1 MKQIAIL
8 ILLSVLA
15 LSGCGISPLRITS
28 ATGEAPTPVEAVSTS
43 VPVATV
49 APTDLPAPT
58 NALKDVPAPIA
69 TVGPEYRILAYVARD
84 GNIHLKDL
92 LTGKEQALT
101 EDATLGLSDPEEIVE
116 YHDLA
121 WSSDGLLLA
130 FQRLTAAII
139 DSGRLYHF
147 NLWVF
152 DVQTRAISEVLA
164 DVQTAGF
171 AWRPGTHQLTY
182 ALTVQEGYFTT
193 RAEVNSAS
201 ATGIFSIDVDAGSD
215 PVEIV
220 PPSGGFSLVSPQ
232 WSADGRIVAFSEI
245 FGMEGTGNFA
255 YADMDTGEYVR
266 REQQVGNYDLM
277 PDGSRLVFDTLTYMP
292 SGMERIW
299 VVNLD
304 WTGAQR
310 ISPHYGEGYAF
321 GPKLSP
327 DGQQVAYWKGIG
339 LPGEPSPDQNE
350 LFVQP
355 VVETN
360 DPKSYGVI
368 DSPYSLDWMADGKS
382 LILNVGDPE
391 HREIV
396 TISLEDAST
405 DKLAD
410 GTYPAMRP

>member
-1 MKQIAIL
+1 MKQIAVL
-8 ILLSVLA
+8 ILLSAVL
-15 LSGCGISPLRITS
+15 LSGCGIIPKIITS
-28 ATGEAPTPVEAVSTS
+28 SSGEAPTPVEVVETAAPVDTAVPTD
-43 VPVATV
+43 VPPPTD
-49 APTDLPAPT
+49 APTDAPAPT
-58 NALKDVPAPIA
+58 EPVL
-69 TVGPEYRILAYVARD
+69 PEYSILAYVAID
-84 GNIHLKDL
+84 GNVILKDL
-92 LTGKEQALT
+92 ITSSEQKVT
-101 EDATLGLSDPEEIVE
+101 TDATQNMAGGDQQVN
-116 YHDLA
+116 YFDLT
-121 WSSDGLLLA
+121 WSSDGQLLA
-130 FQRLTAAII
+130 YQRLVATPVESGQKYTFSLWVYDLSTAAQ
-139 DSGRLYHF
+139 R
-147 NLWVF
+147 
-152 DVQTRAISEVLA
+152 EVLA

-215 PVEIV
+215 PLEIV

-255 YADMDTGEYVR
+255 YADMDTGEYIR
-266 REQQVGNYDLM
+266 HEQQVGNYDLM
-277 PDGSRLVFDTLTYMP
+277 PDGSWLVFDTLTYIP

-360 DPKSYGVI
+360 DPKSYGMI
-368 DSPYSLDWMADGKS
+368 QSPYSLEWMADGKS

-391 HREIV
+391 KREII
-396 TISLEDAST
+396 TIRLEDASV

>member
-1 MKQIAIL
+1 MKRIATL
-8 ILLSVLA
+8 ILLSVVA
-15 LSGCGISPLRITS
+15 LSGCGIGPKGVPS
-28 ATGEAPTPVEAVSTS
+28 ATGEAPTPVEAVDTS
-43 VPVATV
+43 APVDTV
-49 APTDLPAPT
+49 APTDQPAPT
-58 NALKDVPAPIA
+58 QVPTDLPGPIS
-69 TVGPEYRILAYVARD
+69 TVAAEYQMLAYVARD
-84 GNIHLKDL
+84 GNVYLKDL
-92 LTGKEQALT
+92 LTDKELALT
-101 EDATLGLSDPEEIVE
+101 EDATLGQKDPAEIVE

-130 FQRLTAAII
+130 FQRLTAAAT
-139 DSGRLYHF
+139 DSGRDYHF

-152 DVQTRAISEVLA
+152 DVLTGSISEVLA

-182 ALTVQEGYFTT
+182 ALTVQEGYFTA

-220 PPSGGFSLVSPQ
+220 TPSGGFSLVAPQ

-255 YADMDTGEYVR
+255 YYDFDAGEYVR

-277 PDGSRLVFDTLTYMP
+277 PDGSRLVFDTLTYIP
-292 SGMERIW
+292 GGMERIW

-339 LPGEPSPDQNE
+339 MPGEPAPDQNE

-355 VVETN
+355 VAETN
-360 DPKSYGVI
+360 NPKSYGMVQ
-368 DSPYSLDWMADGKS
+368 SPYSLDWMTDGKS

-396 TISLEDAST
+396 TISLEDASV

>member
-1 MKQIAIL
+1 MKQIAVL
-8 ILLSVLA
+8 ILLSVVV
-15 LSGCGISPLRITS
+15 LSGCGIGPKGISS
-28 ATGEAPTPVEAVSTS
+28 ATGEAPAPEITDTAAPVEPAAPTEQ
-43 VPVATV
+43 PDPTV
-49 APTDLPAPT
+49 APTDIPAPS
-58 NALKDVPAPIA
+58 A
-69 TVGPEYRILAYVARD
+69 TVSLEYSMLAYVGRD
-84 GNIHLKDL
+84 GNIYLKDL
-92 LTGKEQALT
+92 LTGKDLALT
-101 EDATLGLSDPEEIVE
+101 DDATFSLPDPEKIVE

-130 FQRLTAAII
+130 FQRLTAAVT
-139 DSGRLYHF
+139 DSGRDYQF

-152 DVQTRAISEVLA
+152 DVLTGSINEVLT

-220 PPSGGFSLVSPQ
+220 TPSGGFSLVSPQ
-232 WSADGRIVAFSEI
+232 WSADGRILAFSEI

-255 YADMDTGEYVR
+255 YYDFDAGEYVR

-277 PDGSRLVFDTLTYMP
+277 PDGSRLVFDTLTYIP
-292 SGMERIW
+292 GGMERIW
-299 VVNLD
+299 IVNLD

-360 DPKSYGVI
+360 DPKSYGMI
-368 DSPYSLDWMADGKS
+368 KSPYSMEWVADGKS
-382 LILNVGDPE
+382 LLLNVGDPE
-391 HREIV
+391 KREII
-396 TISLEDAST
+396 TIRLEDAFV

>member
-1 MKQIAIL
+1 MKQIAVL
-8 ILLSVLA
+8 ILLSVVV
-15 LSGCGISPLRITS
+15 LSGCGIGPKGISS
-28 ATGEAPTPVEAVSTS
+28 ATGEAPAPEIADTAAPVEPAAPTEQ
-43 VPVATV
+43 PDPTV
-49 APTDLPAPT
+49 APTDIPAPS
-58 NALKDVPAPIA
+58 A
-69 TVGPEYRILAYVARD
+69 TVSLEYSMLAYVGRD
-84 GNIHLKDL
+84 GNIYLKDL
-92 LTGKEQALT
+92 LTGKDLALT
-101 EDATLGLSDPEEIVE
+101 DDATFSLPDPEKIVE

-130 FQRLTAAII
+130 FQRLTAAVT
-139 DSGRLYHF
+139 DSGRDYQF

-152 DVQTRAISEVLA
+152 DVLTGSINEVLT

-220 PPSGGFSLVSPQ
+220 TPSGGFSLVSPQ
-232 WSADGRIVAFSEI
+232 WSADGRILAFSEI

-255 YADMDTGEYVR
+255 YYDFDAGEYVR

-277 PDGSRLVFDTLTYMP
+277 PDGSRLVFDTLTYIP
-292 SGMERIW
+292 GGMERIW
-299 VVNLD
+299 IVNLD

-360 DPKSYGVI
+360 DPKSYGMI
-368 DSPYSLDWMADGKS
+368 KSPYSMEWVADGKS
-382 LILNVGDPE
+382 LLLNVGDPE
-391 HREIV
+391 KREII
-396 TISLEDAST
+396 TIRLEDAFV

>member
-1 MKQIAIL
+1 MKQIAVL
-8 ILLSVLA
+8 ILLSVVV
-15 LSGCGISPLRITS
+15 LSGCGIGPKGISS
-28 ATGEAPTPVEAVSTS
+28 ATGEAPAPEIADTAAPVEPA
-43 VPVATV
+43 
-49 APTDLPAPT
+49 APTEQPAKTDAPT
-58 NALKDVPAPIA
+58 DVPAPIA
-69 TVGPEYRILAYVARD
+69 TVVPEYQMLAYVARD
-84 GNIHLKDL
+84 GNIYLKDL
-92 LTGKEQALT
+92 LTGKDLALT
-101 EDATLGLSDPEEIVE
+101 DDATFSLPDPEKIVE

-130 FQRLTAAII
+130 FQRLTAAVT
-139 DSGRLYHF
+139 DSGRDYQF

-152 DVQTRAISEVLA
+152 DVLTGSINEVLA

-220 PPSGGFSLVSPQ
+220 TPSGGFSLVSPQ
-232 WSADGRIVAFSEI
+232 WSADGRILAFSEI

-255 YADMDTGEYVR
+255 YYDFDAGEYVR

-277 PDGSRLVFDTLTYMP
+277 PDGSRLVFDTLTYIP
-292 SGMERIW
+292 GGMERIW
-299 VVNLD
+299 IVNLD

-360 DPKSYGVI
+360 DPKSYGMI
-368 DSPYSLDWMADGKS
+368 KSPYSMEWVADGKS
-382 LILNVGDPE
+382 LLLNVGDPE
-391 HREIV
+391 KREII
-396 TISLEDAST
+396 TIRLEDAFV

-410 GTYPAMRP
+410 GTYPALRP

>member
-1 MKQIAIL
+1 MKQIAVL
-8 ILLSVLA
+8 ILLSVVVLF
-15 LSGCGISPLRITS
+15 GCGIGPKGISS
-28 ATGEAPTPVEAVSTS
+28 ATGEAPAPEIADTAAPVEPA
-43 VPVATV
+43 
-49 APTDLPAPT
+49 APTEQPAKTDAPT
-58 NALKDVPAPIA
+58 DVPAPIA
-69 TVGPEYRILAYVARD
+69 TVVPEYQMLAYVARD
-84 GNIHLKDL
+84 GNIYLKDL
-92 LTGKEQALT
+92 LTGKDLALT
-101 EDATLGLSDPEEIVE
+101 DDATFSLPDPEKIVE

-130 FQRLTAAII
+130 FQRLTAAVT
-139 DSGRLYHF
+139 DSGRDYQF

-152 DVQTRAISEVLA
+152 DVLTGSINEVLA

-220 PPSGGFSLVSPQ
+220 TPSGGFSLVSPQ
-232 WSADGRIVAFSEI
+232 WSADGRILAFSEI

-255 YADMDTGEYVR
+255 YYDFDAGEYVR

-277 PDGSRLVFDTLTYMP
+277 PDGSRLVFDTLTYIP
-292 SGMERIW
+292 GGMERIW
-299 VVNLD
+299 IVNLD

-360 DPKSYGVI
+360 DPKSYGMI
-368 DSPYSLDWMADGKS
+368 KSPYSMEWVADGKS
-382 LILNVGDPE
+382 LLLNVGDPE
-391 HREIV
+391 KREII
-396 TISLEDAST
+396 TIRLEDAFV

-410 GTYPAMRP
+410 GTYPAMGP

>member
-1 MKQIAIL
+1 MKQIAVL

-15 LSGCGISPLRITS
+15 LSGCGIGPKGISS
-28 ATGEAPTPVEAVSTS
+28 ATGEAPTPEIADTAAPVEPA
-43 VPVATV
+43 
-49 APTDLPAPT
+49 APTDQPAPT
-58 NALKDVPAPIA
+58 DAPTDIPAPIT
-69 TVGPEYRILAYVARD
+69 TVGPEYRMLAYVAHD
-84 GNIHLKDL
+84 GNVYLKDL
-92 LTGKEQALT
+92 LTDKELALT
-101 EDATLGLSDPEEIVE
+101 NDGPPKLPDLEEIVN

-130 FQRLTAAII
+130 FLRVTATATEFEW
-139 DSGRLYHF
+139 DYQF
-147 NLWVF
+147 KLWVF
-152 DVQTRAISEVLA
+152 DVLTGSISEVLT
-164 DVQTAGF
+164 DVRTAGF

-193 RAEVNSAS
+193 GAEVNSAS

-220 PPSGGFSLVSPQ
+220 TPSGGFSLVSPQ
-232 WSADGRIVAFSEI
+232 WSADGRIVAFSEV
-245 FGMEGTGNFA
+245 FGMEGMGNFA
-255 YADMDTGEYVR
+255 YYDFDAGEYVR
-266 REQQVGNYDLM
+266 REQQVGNYDLA
-277 PDGSRLVFDTLTYMP
+277 PDGSRLVFDTLTYIP
-292 SGMERIW
+292 EGMERIW

-310 ISPHYGEGYAF
+310 ISPQYGEGYAF

-327 DGQQVAYWKGIG
+327 DGQQVAYWKGMG
-339 LPGEPSPDQNE
+339 MPGEPASDQNE

-355 VVETN
+355 VAETN
-360 DPKSYGVI
+360 NPKSYGMVQ
-368 DSPYSLDWMADGKS
+368 SPYSLDWMTDGKS

-396 TISLEDAST
+396 TISLEDASV

>member
-1 MKQIAIL
+1 MKQIAVL
-8 ILLSVLA
+8 ILLSVVT
-15 LSGCGISPLRITS
+15 LSGCGNGPKGIS
-28 ATGEAPTPVEAVSTS
+28 EAPTPEIVDTAA
-43 VPVATV
+43 PVDTV
-49 APTDLPAPT
+49 APTDQPAPT
-58 NALKDVPAPIA
+58 QAPTDLPGPIS
-69 TVGPEYRILAYVARD
+69 TVAAEYQMLAYVAHD
-84 GNIHLKDL
+84 GNVYLKDL
-92 LTGKEQALT
+92 LTDKELALT
-101 EDATLGLSDPEEIVE
+101 DDATFSLPDPEEIVE

-121 WSSDGLLLA
+121 WSSDGLLLV
-130 FQRLTAAII
+130 FQRVTASAT
-139 DSGRLYHF
+139 DSGRDYHF

-152 DVQTRAISEVLA
+152 DVLAGSLSEVLA

-182 ALTVQEGYFTT
+182 ALTVQEGYFTA

-220 PPSGGFSLVSPQ
+220 TPSGGFSLVAPQ
-232 WSADGRIVAFSEI
+232 WSADGRTVAFSEI

-255 YADMDTGEYVR
+255 YYDFDAGEYVR
-266 REQQVGNYDLM
+266 REQQVGNYDLA
-277 PDGSRLVFDTLTYMP
+277 PDGSRLVFDTLTYIP
-292 SGMERIW
+292 GGMERIW

-327 DGQQVAYWKGIG
+327 DGQQVAYWKGLG
-339 LPGEPSPDQNE
+339 MPGEPSADQNE

-355 VVETN
+355 LVETN
-360 DPKSYGVI
+360 DPKSYGMFQ
-368 DSPYSLDWMADGKS
+368 SPYSLDWLADGKS

-391 HREIV
+391 KQEII
-396 TISLEDAST
+396 TIRLEDGYV

-410 GTYPAMRP
+410 GIYPAMRP

>member
-1 MKQIAIL
+1 MKQIAVL
-8 ILLSVLA
+8 ILLSVVV
-15 LSGCGISPLRITS
+15 LSGCGIGPKGISS
-28 ATGEAPTPVEAVSTS
+28 ATGEAPAPEIADTAAPVEPA
-43 VPVATV
+43 
-49 APTDLPAPT
+49 APTEQPAKTDAPT
-58 NALKDVPAPIA
+58 DVPAPIA
-69 TVGPEYRILAYVARD
+69 TVGPEYQMLAYVARD
-84 GNIHLKDL
+84 GNIYLKDL
-92 LTGKEQALT
+92 LTSKDLALT
-101 EDATLGLSDPEEIVE
+101 DDATFSLPDPEKIVE

-130 FQRLTAAII
+130 FQRLTAAVT
-139 DSGRLYHF
+139 DSGRDYQF

-152 DVQTRAISEVLA
+152 DILTGSINEVLA

-220 PPSGGFSLVSPQ
+220 TPSGGFSLVSPQ
-232 WSADGRIVAFSEI
+232 WSADGRILAFSEI

-255 YADMDTGEYVR
+255 YYDFDAGEYVR

-277 PDGSRLVFDTLTYMP
+277 PDGSRLVFDTLTYIP
-292 SGMERIW
+292 GGMERIW
-299 VVNLD
+299 IVNLD

-360 DPKSYGVI
+360 DPKSYGMI
-368 DSPYSLDWMADGKS
+368 KSPYSMEWVADGKS
-382 LILNVGDPE
+382 LLLNVGDPE
-391 HREIV
+391 KRGII
-396 TISLEDAST
+396 TIRLEDAFV

>member
-1 MKQIAIL
+1 MKQIAVL
-8 ILLSVLA
+8 ILLSVVA
-15 LSGCGISPLRITS
+15 LSGCGIGPKGISS
-28 ATGEAPTPVEAVSTS
+28 ATGEAPAPEIADTAAPVEPA
-43 VPVATV
+43 
-49 APTDLPAPT
+49 APTEQPDPTDAPT
-58 NALKDVPAPIA
+58 DVPAPIA
-69 TVGPEYRILAYVARD
+69 TVGPEYQMLAYVARD
-84 GNIHLKDL
+84 GNVHLKDL
-92 LTGKEQALT
+92 LTVKDLALT
-101 EDATLGLSDPEEIVE
+101 EDATLGLPDPEKIVE

-130 FQRLTAAII
+130 FQRLTAAIT
-139 DSGRLYHF
+139 DSGRDYQF

-152 DVQTRAISEVLA
+152 DVLTGSINEVLA

-220 PPSGGFSLVSPQ
+220 TPSGGFSLVSPQ
-232 WSADGRIVAFSEI
+232 WSADGRILAFSEI

-255 YADMDTGEYVR
+255 YYDFDAGEYVR

-277 PDGSRLVFDTLTYMP
+277 PDGSRLVFDTLTYIP
-292 SGMERIW
+292 GGMERIW
-299 VVNLD
+299 IVNLD

-310 ISPHYGEGYAF
+310 ISPHYGEGYTF

-355 VVETN
+355 VAETN
-360 DPKSYGVI
+360 DPKSYGMI
-368 DSPYSLDWMADGKS
+368 KSPYSLEWVADGKS

-391 HREIV
+391 KREII
-396 TISLEDAST
+396 TIRLEDAFV

>member
-1 MKQIAIL
+1 MKQIAVL
-8 ILLSVLA
+8 ILLSVVV
-15 LSGCGISPLRITS
+15 LSGCGIGPKGISS
-28 ATGEAPTPVEAVSTS
+28 ATGEAPAPEIADTAAPVEPA
-43 VPVATV
+43 
-49 APTDLPAPT
+49 APTEQPAKTDAPT
-58 NALKDVPAPIA
+58 DVPAPIA
-69 TVGPEYRILAYVARD
+69 TVVPEYQMLAYVARD
-84 GNIHLKDL
+84 GNIYLKDL
-92 LTGKEQALT
+92 LTGKDLALT
-101 EDATLGLSDPEEIVE
+101 DDATFSLPDPEKIVE

-130 FQRLTAAII
+130 FQRLTAAVT
-139 DSGRLYHF
+139 DSGRDYQF

-152 DVQTRAISEVLA
+152 DVLTGSINEVLA

-220 PPSGGFSLVSPQ
+220 TPSGGFSLVSPQ
-232 WSADGRIVAFSEI
+232 WSADGRILAFSEI

-255 YADMDTGEYVR
+255 YYDFDAGEYVR

-277 PDGSRLVFDTLTYMP
+277 PDGSRLVFDTLTYIP
-292 SGMERIW
+292 GGMERIW
-299 VVNLD
+299 IVNLD

-360 DPKSYGVI
+360 DPKSYGMI
-368 DSPYSLDWMADGKS
+368 KSPYSMEWVADGKS
-382 LILNVGDPE
+382 LLLNVGDPE
-391 HREIV
+391 KREII
-396 TISLEDAST
+396 TIRLEDAFV

>member
-1 MKQIAIL
+1 MKQIAVL
-8 ILLSVLA
+8 ILLSVVA
-15 LSGCGISPLRITS
+15 LSGCGIGPKGISS
-28 ATGEAPTPVEAVSTS
+28 ATGEAPAPEIADTAAPVEPA
-43 VPVATV
+43 
-49 APTDLPAPT
+49 APTEQPDPTDAPT
-58 NALKDVPAPIA
+58 DVPAPIA
-69 TVGPEYRILAYVARD
+69 TVGPEYQMLAYVARD
-84 GNIHLKDL
+84 GNVHLKDL
-92 LTGKEQALT
+92 LTVKDLALT
-101 EDATLGLSDPEEIVE
+101 EDATLGLPDPEKIVE

-130 FQRLTAAII
+130 FQRLTAAIT
-139 DSGRLYHF
+139 DSGRDYQF

-152 DVQTRAISEVLA
+152 DVLTGSINEVLA

-220 PPSGGFSLVSPQ
+220 TPSGGFSLVSPQ
-232 WSADGRIVAFSEI
+232 WSADGRILAFSEI

-255 YADMDTGEYVR
+255 YYDFDAGEYVR

-277 PDGSRLVFDTLTYMP
+277 PDGSRLVFDTLTYIP
-292 SGMERIW
+292 GGMERIW
-299 VVNLD
+299 IVNLD

-360 DPKSYGVI
+360 DPKSYGMI
-368 DSPYSLDWMADGKS
+368 KSPYSMEWVADGKS
-382 LILNVGDPE
+382 LLLNVGDPE
-391 HREIV
+391 KREII
-396 TISLEDAST
+396 TIRLEDAFV

>member
-15 LSGCGISPLRITS
+15 LSGCGIGPKGITS
-28 ATGEAPTPVEAVSTS
+28 ATGEEPTPEIAVDTAA
-43 VPVATV
+43 PVDTP
-49 APTDLPAPT
+49 APTDQPAPT
-58 NALKDVPAPIA
+58 DAPKDLPAPIA
-69 TVGPEYRILAYVARD
+69 TVSSEYHMLAYVSRD
-84 GNIHLKDL
+84 GNVYLKDL
-92 LTGKEQALT
+92 FNGTELALT
-101 EDATLGLSDPEEIVE
+101 DDATLGLTNPDEIVE
-116 YHDLA
+116 YHDLI

-130 FQRLTAAII
+130 FQRLTAAVT
-139 DSGRLYHF
+139 DSGRDYHF

-152 DVQTRAISEVLA
+152 DVQTGAISEVLA

-171 AWRPGTHQLTY
+171 AWHPGTHQLTY

-201 ATGIFSIDVDAGSD
+201 ATGIFSIDVNAGSN

-220 PPSGGFSLVSPQ
+220 TPSGGFSLVSPQ
-232 WSADGRIVAFSEI
+232 WSADGRILAFSEI

-255 YADMDTGEYVR
+255 YTNMDTGEYVR

-292 SGMERIW
+292 GGMERIW

-339 LPGEPSPDQNE
+339 RPGEPSPDQNE

-391 HREIV
+391 HREII
-396 TISLEDAST
+396 TIRLEDASV
-405 DKLAD
+405 DKLAA

>member
-1 MKQIAIL
+1 MKQIAVL
-8 ILLSVLA
+8 ILLSVVV
-15 LSGCGISPLRITS
+15 LSGCGIGPKGISS
-28 ATGEAPTPVEAVSTS
+28 ATGEVPAPEITDTAAPVEPAAPTEQPD
-43 VPVATV
+43 PTV
-49 APTDLPAPT
+49 APTDIPAPS
-58 NALKDVPAPIA
+58 A
-69 TVGPEYRILAYVARD
+69 TVSLEYSMLAYVGRD
-84 GNIHLKDL
+84 GNIYLKDL
-92 LTGKEQALT
+92 LTGKDLALT
-101 EDATLGLSDPEEIVE
+101 DDATFSLPDPEKIVE

-130 FQRLTAAII
+130 FQRLTAAVT
-139 DSGRLYHF
+139 DSGRDYQF

-152 DVQTRAISEVLA
+152 DVLTGSINEVLT

-220 PPSGGFSLVSPQ
+220 TPSGGFSLVSPQ
-232 WSADGRIVAFSEI
+232 WSADGRILAFSEI

-255 YADMDTGEYVR
+255 YYDFDAGEYVR

-277 PDGSRLVFDTLTYMP
+277 PDGSRLVFDTLTYIP
-292 SGMERIW
+292 GGMERIW
-299 VVNLD
+299 IVNLD

-360 DPKSYGVI
+360 DPKSYGMI
-368 DSPYSLDWMADGKS
+368 KSPYSMEWVADGKS
-382 LILNVGDPE
+382 LLLNVGDPE
-391 HREIV
+391 KREII
-396 TISLEDAST
+396 TIRLEDAFV